1 MHRSTLCIIQIIYIK
16 PCTEC
21 TYLGTKIDQLGEN
34 TTEIKHR
41 ISETRKGITALNL
54 IWWHK
59 NITKKRKLCIYQT
72 IIQSI
77 LVYGAEMWQIP
88 IRQTNKMLSTEMDVL
103 RRSAKI
109 SRMEGIKNEEIKEV
123 TGVRGKP
130 DIIDSIEKKTLQ

>member
-1 MHRSTLCIIQIIYIK
+1 
-16 PCTEC
+16 
-21 TYLGTKIDQLGEN
+21 
-34 TTEIKHR
+34 
-41 ISETRKGITALNL
+41 
-54 IWWHK
+54 
-59 NITKKRKLCIYQT
+59 
-72 IIQSI
+72 
-77 LVYGAEMWQIP
+77 VYGAEMWQIP